1 MNRAATTLSRR
12 PRRRALAGC
21 LLAALLVVEAGLI
34 GPELAGALRSLARA
48 NVGWLVVAAVAA
60 AASMSMFA
68 RARCRLLHAA
78 GVVVS
83 LRGSIAA
90 VFAANSLHA
99 TLPGGGAF
107 STGYSFRWMR
117 NRGAS
122 GAVASW
128 CLAAGGLVSTGS
140 LAALGLL
147 GSLLADGWGSAAR
160 LTMEIT
166 GMLALTI
173 CARHLSRRPERVVA
187 AGRWVLARANR
198 VRHHPPAA
206 GAEVLDEL
214 IAQLRSVRPS
224 GRDWTA
230 ATGFAL
236 LNWTFD
242 AGCLAACAAA
252 LSVPGLTLPL
262 LLVAYTAGMAS
273 SGLSPVPGGIGVGGG
288 RPRPGPGHGWS
299 PGRGGVARSVA
310 VPADQL
316 GRSRRRG
323 LGGVGGPAV
332 AVGSGCRRCSAIR
345 ARRAGS
351 PFVDIFGARSPTPGH
366 RPHGSNPRNRSG
378 SDRRAMLDQARCWR
392 SCSLITP
399 GCDTLKGCAPVAS
412 HGHVDG
418 QLVTHSFRGNLSW
431 CYLASP
437 LRDHGVLRC
446 VLRGAGAA

>member
-1 MNRAATTLSRR
+1 MSKTFVASRAGGVPVGEIGRPPPPVAMNRAATTLSRQ

-34 GPELAGALRSLARA
+34 RPELAGALRSLARA

-128 CLAAGGLVSTGS
+128 CLAASGLVSTGT

-198 VRHHPPAA
+198 VRHRPPAA
-206 GAEVLDEL
+206 GTDVLDEL
-214 IAQLRSVRPS
+214 MTQLRSVRPS

-236 LNWTFD
+236 LNWAFD

-252 LSVPGLTLPL
+252 LGVPGLTLPL

-273 SGLSPVPGGIGVGGG
+273 SGLSPVPGGIGVVEAALVLALVT
-288 RPRPGPGHGWS
+288 
-299 PGRGGVARSVA
+299 GGVPAAAALPAVLLYRLISLVA
-310 VPADQL
+310 VVGAGWMVLAVQQL
-316 GRSRRRG
+316 RWD
-323 LGGVGGPAV
+323 PV
-332 AVGSGCRRCSAIR
+332 AVDAAPSGRDAQDQHSLTSSERAHPPSGTGHTAATPATALAAICQLLT
-345 ARRAGS
+345 
-351 PFVDIFGARSPTPGH
+351 PT
-366 RPHGSNPRNRSG
+366 
-378 SDRRAMLDQARCWR
+378 
-392 SCSLITP
+392 T
-399 GCDTLKGCAPVAS
+399 
-412 HGHVDG
+412 
-418 QLVTHSFRGNLSW
+418 
-431 CYLASP
+431 
-437 LRDHGVLRC
+437 
-446 VLRGAGAA
+446 

>member
-128 CLAAGGLVSTGS
+128 CLAASGLVSTGS

-273 SGLSPVPGGIGVGGG
+273 SGLSPVPGGIGVVEAALVLALVT
-288 RPRPGPGHGWS
+288 
-299 PGRGGVARSVA
+299 GGVPAAAALPAVLLYRLISLVA
-310 VPADQL
+310 VVGAGWVVLAVQQL
-316 GRSRRRG
+316 RWD
-323 LGGVGGPAV
+323 PV
-332 AVGSGCRRCSAIR
+332 AVDAAPSGRDAQDHHSLTSSERAHPPPGTGHTAATPATALAAIAAQCSIR
-345 ARRAGS
+345 
-351 PFVDIFGARSPTPGH
+351 
-366 RPHGSNPRNRSG
+366 
-378 SDRRAMLDQARCWR
+378 
-392 SCSLITP
+392 
-399 GCDTLKGCAPVAS
+399 
-412 HGHVDG
+412 
-418 QLVTHSFRGNLSW
+418 
-431 CYLASP
+431 
-437 LRDHGVLRC
+437 
-446 VLRGAGAA
+446 RGAGAAAR